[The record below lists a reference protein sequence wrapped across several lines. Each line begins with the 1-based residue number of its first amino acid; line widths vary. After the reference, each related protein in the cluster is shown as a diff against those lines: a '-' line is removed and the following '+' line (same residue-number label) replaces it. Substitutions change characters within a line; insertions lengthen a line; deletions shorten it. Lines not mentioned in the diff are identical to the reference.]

1 MRQRSRESHE
11 KLKKLKVE
19 RDLIVAKLQRP
30 ELEAKE
36 PAEKEAGGG
45 SEDGSTSPRRHASGA
60 PTSLERLQLDRQ
72 TLAGLGLSSE
82 TVATLYRTIYVFTVG
97 FHEHASNVLD
107 GSSGNHELI
116 SRMWRA
122 YSLMA
127 EELSGQSVETEL
139 EVAMVCTILTCPW
152 CTIGAQRM
160 LNILSQ
166 RSSLIYNL
174 CVCDGVCAL
183 RSTNCCSRTT
193 NCAKT
198 RLTHVSNCSTEKE
211 RCNGLQKR

>member
-1 MRQRSRESHE
+1 MKQ
-11 KLKKLKVE
+11 LKVE

-30 ELEAKE
+30 ELEAKAS
-36 PAEKEAGGG
+36 AEKEAGSE
-45 SEDGSTSPRRHASGA
+45 SEDGSTSPRKPTSGA

-72 TLAGLGLSSE
+72 TLASLGLSSE

-139 EVAMVCTILTCPW
+139 EVAMVRT
-152 CTIGAQRM
+152 
-160 LNILSQ
+160 NS
-166 RSSLIYNL
+166 NL
-174 CVCDGVCAL
+174 PPGV
-183 RSTNCCSRTT
+183 
-193 NCAKT
+193 
-198 RLTHVSNCSTEKE
+198 
-211 RCNGLQKR
+211 

>member
-1 MRQRSRESHE
+1 
-11 KLKKLKVE
+11 LKQLKVE

-30 ELEAKE
+30 ELESNTS
-36 PAEKEAGGG
+36 AEKEAGGDCK
-45 SEDGSTSPRRHASGA
+45 DGSNAPRRRTVGV

-72 TLAGLGLSSE
+72 TLADLGLSSE

-97 FHEHASNVLD
+97 FHEHASHVLD

-139 EVAMVCTILTCPW
+139 EVAMVRDHSKCSLD
-152 CTIGAQRM
+152 
-160 LNILSQ
+160 
-166 RSSLIYNL
+166 RSKCSLAPAERNL
-174 CVCDGVCAL
+174 IAVA
-183 RSTNCCSRTT
+183 
-193 NCAKT
+193 A
-198 RLTHVSNCSTEKE
+198 
-211 RCNGLQKR
+211 